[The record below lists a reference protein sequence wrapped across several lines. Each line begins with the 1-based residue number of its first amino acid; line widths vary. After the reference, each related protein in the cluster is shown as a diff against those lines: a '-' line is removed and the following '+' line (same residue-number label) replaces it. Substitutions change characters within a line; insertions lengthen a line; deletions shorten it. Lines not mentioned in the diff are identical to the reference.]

1 MFFSNAMLDYYTIY
15 MRLPFCHNFG
25 AQVVIWHDQYMHP
38 LGMKPTPMFCTIW
51 WEPSENKNPYLKH
64 IRLRAN
70 NAQSFKKLMSCRLCN
85 SVRWF
90 MMISFCFFWEKIN
103 FQHNNLNGSTLQK
116 KNNESTWPQLG
127 GGFKAVVFHQP
138 IWNICARQNW
148 IIYPVIGLKI
158 PKKCLKKTPP
168 MA

>member
-1 MFFSNAMLDYYTIY
+1 MRCLITIQFICVS
-15 MRLPFCHNFG
+15 PFATILGHRSSFDTTNICTHWGWSQPRCFVQFDENHLKTKIHIWNTSGYGPTMHNLSKNSCHVDSATRF
-25 AQVVIWHDQYMHP
+25 VDS
-38 LGMKPTPMFCTIW
+38 W
-51 WEPSENKNPYLKH
+51 WFH
-64 IRLRAN
+64 
-70 NAQSFKKLMSCRLCN
+70 F
-85 SVRWF
+85 V
-90 MMISFCFFWEKIN
+90 FFWEKIN